1 MEFPRIRPDQ
11 IKYEVRTISGENI
24 HAQQQKKPG
33 GFARFL
39 SGLGRIFGAI
49 AAPLSFIF
57 PPAAIGAAAAYGV
70 GRLGDMMQY
79 KAYQKMAGQQQG
91 EAGPLML
98 PGIEQSAFDLT
109 KEGALAQPVSAKDQQ
124 VLNVLSA
131 RNDLMLEGAQQM
143 KGVGKHV

>member
-1 MEFPRIRPDQ
+1 MEFPRIRPDL
-11 IKYEVRTISGENI
+11 IKHELRTISGESI
-24 HAQQQKKPG
+24 HAQQQRKPG

-70 GRLGDMMQY
+70 GRLGDMIQY
-79 KAYQKMAGQQQG
+79 KAYQKMAGQQQD
-91 EAGPLML
+91 AAMPMML

-109 KEGALAQPVSAKDQQ
+109 KESPLTQSISARDQQ
-124 VLNVLSA
+124 ALHVLSA
-131 RNDLMLEGAQQM
+131 RNDLMLDGAQQM
-143 KGVGKHV
+143 KGIG